1 VTESEQQQRERA
13 LWDSRAEAYDDRV
26 MQTFTEAYRLTSEA
40 ILEVVNP
47 SSNVLEMGC
56 GTGIVTVEIAPNV
69 REMTGIDISPKMI
82 ARAQEKAR
90 RQNLKNVTF
99 KVLDAS
105 ELPFPD
111 HAFDVILLP
120 NLLHLVPQPEKVIK
134 ESRRLLKP
142 GGTLVTVTDCLGAP
156 APLKIQIQLLYGRL
170 LKLFGKMKNLHFYK
184 PSDLKQLLSD
194 NGFEIMKE
202 GRMHQ
207 EPINYLLIGRR
218 K

>member
-1 VTESEQQQRERA
+1 MRESEQQQRERA
-13 LWDSRAEAYDDRV
+13 LWDSRAGYYDNQVLRIYE
-26 MQTFTEAYRLTSEA
+26 EAYRLTIEA
-40 ILEVVNP
+40 ILAIVNS

-56 GTGIVTVEIAPNV
+56 GTGIVTVAIAPNV
-69 REMTGIDISPKMI
+69 REITGIDISPKMI
-82 ARAQEKAR
+82 AKAQEKAL
-90 RQNLKNVTF
+90 RQNIENVTF

-111 HAFDVILLP
+111 HAFDVVLLP
-120 NLLHLVPQPEKVIK
+120 NLLHLVAQPDRVIK

-156 APLKIQIQLLYGRL
+156 APFKIQIQLLYGRL

>member
-1 VTESEQQQRERA
+1 MRESEQQQRERA
-13 LWDSRAEAYDDRV
+13 LWDSRAGYYDNQVLRIYE
-26 MQTFTEAYRLTSEA
+26 EAYRLTIEA
-40 ILEVVNP
+40 ILAIVNS

-56 GTGIVTVEIAPNV
+56 GTGIVTVAIAPNV
-69 REMTGIDISPKMI
+69 REITGIDISPKMI
-82 ARAQEKAR
+82 AKAQEKAL
-90 RQNLKNVTF
+90 RQNIENVTF

-111 HAFDVILLP
+111 HAFDVVLLP
-120 NLLHLVPQPEKVIK
+120 NLLQLVPQPEKVIK

-156 APLKIQIQLLYGRL
+156 APLKIKIQLLYGRL

-184 PSDLKQLLSD
+184 PMDLKRLLSD
-194 NGFEIMKE
+194 NGFEVIKE
-202 GRMHQ
+202 ANLHQ
-207 EPINYLLIGRR
+207 KSINYLLIGRR

>member
-1 VTESEQQQRERA
+1 VTESEQQQRESA
-13 LWDSRAEAYDDRV
+13 LWDSRAGYYDNQVLRIYE
-26 MQTFTEAYRLTSEA
+26 EAYRLTIEA
-40 ILEVVNP
+40 ILEVVN
-47 SSNVLEMGC
+47 SSSSVLEMGC

-82 ARAQEKAR
+82 ARAQEKAKV
-90 RQNLKNVTF
+90 QNLKNVTF
-99 KVLDAS
+99 RVLDAS

-111 HAFDVILLP
+111 HAFDVVLLP

-156 APLKIQIQLLYGRL
+156 APLKIQIWLLYGRL

-184 PSDLKQLLSD
+184 PMDLKRLLSD
-194 NGFEIMKE
+194 NGFEVIKE
-202 GRMHQ
+202 ANLHQ
-207 EPINYLLIGRR
+207 KSINYLLIGRR

>member
-1 VTESEQQQRERA
+1 MTESEQLQSERA
-13 LWDSRAEAYDDRV
+13 LWDSRAGYYDNQVLRIYE
-26 MQTFTEAYRLTSEA
+26 EAYRLTIEA

-47 SSNVLEMGC
+47 SSSVLEMGC

-82 ARAQEKAR
+82 AKAQEKAR

>member
-1 VTESEQQQRERA
+1 VRESEQQQRERA
-13 LWDSRAEAYDDRV
+13 LWDSRAGYYDNQVLRIYE
-26 MQTFTEAYRLTSEA
+26 EAYRLTIEA
-40 ILEVVNP
+40 ILAIVNS

-56 GTGIVTVEIAPNV
+56 GTGIVTVAIAPNV
-69 REMTGIDISPKMI
+69 REITGIDISPKMI
-82 ARAQEKAR
+82 AKAQEKAL
-90 RQNLKNVTF
+90 RQNIENVTF

-111 HAFDVILLP
+111 HAFDVVLLP
-120 NLLHLVPQPEKVIK
+120 NLLHLVAQPDRVIK

-156 APLKIQIQLLYGRL
+156 APFKIQIQLLYGRL